1 MNKDVWLGL
10 TPKKVSSY
18 ISFERDNPSWVY
30 DSNDKE
36 SMPAKQ
42 AEGVAHLWNTMAKHD
57 VAILADEV
65 GMGKTFQA
73 LGIACLLWKAKPNA
87 KILVMT
93 PNRDICAGWINEYDS
108 FLRNHYK
115 SIDHLVTNIVDGG
128 SVNKPIENR
137 SIRELVKNVSLKAG
151 SFYFTTIHALSGL
164 IQSNKKEETER
175 VGAAAKAAKAYNEE
189 IRANLVGG
197 RFDLLI
203 IDEAHYFRNV
213 TGSQRAAAAKEFFGS
228 GESKLA
234 QKILLLTAT
243 PTHSSSD
250 NVRNI
255 LSYFVKTTEDQ
266 KPEELLQKYALRRLR
281 LMKGSG
287 GKFHNKHAYRDEKE
301 VVASFENDPMAEMF
315 FALYQK
321 KLVDIE
327 GSRSGGK
334 SFLYG
339 YLEGF
344 ESFSPD
350 QGILPKVDA
359 KDDEEDDDSQNVK
372 QKNAFRKAED
382 TQIMNELTEQYHKV
396 FKQFPA
402 HPKYDALINLL
413 IPQDIFSG
421 CRDLHDDK
429 HLVFVRRIPS
439 VRELT
444 QRANEK
450 YDDKFIGEILKA
462 WGLKK
467 GSKKAKPWRESNW
480 SREGFQQMIEGLGKD
495 KIDNEVDEASP
506 QADEGED
513 ISKLGSKVAGL
524 FVVKKGKASSTD
536 CSNVRLRFVKS
547 ESLFALFMEPAL
559 DYKEKGYKQYIVE
572 GNYTKDLLSIRV
584 LDHCITSNLREFESC
599 MPTAWGLMYQYLDE
613 SSKQQLSSW
622 QEKDKY
628 ILENFANYIKKGFL
642 YASPVMV
649 ELYCWF
655 TKFRNGDGEIEA
667 YKNRSVQQRYLHF
680 IRFVEDKIEDS
691 LMLVYFKSA
700 IQTFEQLCEK
710 ISKDHALSQYEKGW
724 DEFTNLQSPAW
735 YASGE
740 SGNRSR
746 LILGFNSPFYPNI
759 LVATS
764 VFQEGVNLH
773 LQCKNVHHYG
783 IAWTAGD
790 TEQRIGR
797 VDRLFGKVNHLL
809 EKHGDTELGIHY
821 PYLKNSF
828 DQDQISSFFVKKA
841 EVDSKLDN
849 CLPQDVDKSIE
860 LTSVD
865 WKKLMRKKNKDSF
878 HAKDPYKAR
887 RIEVDGE
894 PYQTVEVLADTEY
907 VSYLRSLFQSVVG
920 KDGKFHD
927 IHSKNSH
934 NPNALFLIDPNMT
947 CKSGDRKQPVLVEQ
961 HYSSEFSCLVDGT
974 VYIITLKTPLCIKKD
989 LTKKLQAE
997 ALEVFNQYTNEYPL
1011 VQLVL
1016 DECFSESNFYFQM
1029 KVDLPF
1035 FVDNDKNGM
1044 LSKEEVNM
1052 AFQQLKLFGDK
1063 LESKIFN
1070 RDLTKDKLEI
1080 YKHIDSVV
1088 EKPTIICSRR
1098 GDDLIGGWIRQR
1110 TKFGEV
1116 VKLSFTLQD
1125 KLEPLEFNGQYAFV
1139 KSSLDGNRVELVF
1152 PMVDFQ
1158 VDEQYLLKA
1167 WFGYVL
1173 EGKFGLCAWR
1183 YCNE

>member
-10 TPKKVSSY
+10 TSEKVSSY
-18 ISFERDNPSWVY
+18 ISFERDNSSWVY

-42 AEGVAHLWNTMAKHD
+42 AEGVAHLWNTMAKHN

-73 LGIACLLWKAKPNA
+73 LGVACLLWKAKPNA

-115 SIDHLVTNIVDGG
+115 NIDHLVTNIVDGG
-128 SVNKPIENR
+128 PVNKPIESW
-137 SIRELVKNVSLKAG
+137 SIKELVKNISLKAG
-151 SFYFTTIHALSGL
+151 SFYFTTIYSLSGL
-164 IQSNKKEETER
+164 AKENNEVEN
-175 VGAAAKAAKAYNEE
+175 VGKIDTAANAAKAYNKE
-189 IRANLVGG
+189 IRDHLDGG
-197 RFDLLI
+197 CFDLLI

-234 QKILLLTAT
+234 QKVLLLTAT

-255 LSYFVKTTEDQ
+255 LSYFVETTEEQ

-301 VVASFENDPMAEMF
+301 VAASFEGDLMAELF

-321 KLVDIE
+321 KLVDI
-327 GSRSGGK
+327 GNSHSGGK

-344 ESFSPD
+344 ESFSPTE
-350 QGILPKVDA
+350 A
-359 KDDEEDDDSQNVK
+359 KEAENGTDSTPTTETNSYT
-372 QKNAFRKAED
+372 KAED

-396 FKQFPA
+396 FNQFPA
-402 HPKYDALINLL
+402 HPKYDALIKLL

-421 CRDLHDDK
+421 GRDLHDDK

-450 YDDKFIGEILKA
+450 YDEKFIGEILKA
-462 WGLKK
+462 WGVKK
-467 GSKKAKPWRESNW
+467 RSKQAKPWRESNW
-480 SREGFQQMIEGLGKD
+480 SREGFQQMIKALGKS
-495 KIDNEVDEASP
+495 KIDNEVDEASS
-506 QADEGED
+506 QADEGEE
-513 ISKLGSKVAGL
+513 ISKLGSKVADL

-572 GNYTKDLLSIRV
+572 DNYIKDLLTLRV
-584 LDHCITSNLREFESC
+584 PYHSYNSKLRDFDSF
-599 MPTAWGLMYQYLDE
+599 MPTAWGLMYQYLDD
-613 SSKQQLSSW
+613 STKQQLSSW

-655 TKFRNGDGEIEA
+655 TKFRTGKVEIKT
-667 YKNRSVQQRYLHF
+667 YKRNKSVHQRYLRF

-735 YASGE
+735 FASGE

-894 PYQTVEVLADTEY
+894 PYQAVEVLADTEY

-920 KDGKFHD
+920 KDGTFHD

-974 VYIITLKTPLCIKKD
+974 VYIITLKTPLCTKKD

-1016 DECFSESNFYFQM
+1016 DEDFRESNFYFQM

-1035 FVDNDKNGM
+1035 FVDKDKNGM

-1052 AFQQLKLFGDK
+1052 AFQQLVSLADK
-1063 LESKIFN
+1063 LEAEVFN
-1070 RDLTKDKLEI
+1070 SDLAKDKLKIFEFANEDVGKSSPTCSKEGDAI
-1080 YKHIDSVV
+1080 NEAWQKHQL
-1088 EKPTIICSRR
+1088 R
-1098 GDDLIGGWIRQR
+1098 L
-1110 TKFGEV
+1110 GEV
-1116 VKLSFTLQD
+1116 VRLTAKLTSDQ
-1125 KLEPLEFNGQYAFV
+1125 EPLEFNGKYAFV
-1139 KSSLDGNRVELVF
+1139 KTNVDGSQIELVF
-1152 PMVDFQ
+1152 PKIDFQ
-1158 VDEQYLLKA
+1158 VEEQVLLER
-1167 WFGYVL
+1167 WFEYVSKRFDL
-1173 EGKFGLCAWR
+1173 ES
-1183 YCNE
+1183 